1 MAPPPMIS
9 PQTVPIRPASSRSH
23 LARTPKDDGNGMH
36 NAMLSSFHTS
46 ATESVLEWPQFDEFS
61 SLRELYSPIF
71 RLEQLRAP
79 LVARHTEVTPYLS
92 NEEIRQII
100 QSFQSSV
107 NFIYPT
113 MAKDKLDTIQLRAM
127 SGNFDHSVES
137 CLTLL
142 VLALGC
148 ASQSVSILFHN
159 PNLSQ
164 ADKNYQQ
171 ARRGLA
177 EMFFDSVLKRIY
189 LAHLH
194 VTQEATQCLFFIG

>member
-1 MAPPPMIS
+1 MIS
-9 PQTVPIRPASSRSH
+9 PQAVPIRPATSQSH
-23 LARTPKDDGNGMH
+23 LARTPNDDGSGMH

-46 ATESVLEWPQFDEFS
+46 ATESVLQWPQFDEFA

-79 LVARHTEVTPYLS
+79 LVARHSEVTPYLS

-100 QSFQSSV
+100 QSFQSTV

-113 MAKDKLDTIQLRAM
+113 MAKDKVDAIQLRAM

-137 CLTLL
+137 CLALL
-142 VLALGC
+142 VMALGC
-148 ASQSVSILFHN
+148 ASQSVSLLFPSTH
-159 PNLSQ
+159 LSQ
-164 ADKNYQQ
+164 PDKAYQQ